1 MSAGGYIAGA
11 ALIASTAFLAWDRFE
26 RRIAEPIGAQV
37 WIEERAGVRADNA
50 QAIAEVLIRRADRA
64 SKVKGR
70 TVTIADLQ
78 AGRVVDT
85 FTGPI
90 SAWAEYG
97 AALDK
102 GRAAWASDPVFRAQT
117 TAAALRAYWAVKR
130 ETCRPLALRYLHRL
144 RVKIAP
150 RQAAGRYRA
159 RLLPPGP
166 SSTAS
171 SGWPRHCSG
180 GGPSVWR
187 YHNAPGATCGP
198 SPNLTAH

>member
-117 TAAALRAYWAVKR
+117 TAAALRAYWAVR
-130 ETCRPLALRYLHRL
+130 FGL
-144 RVKIAP
+144 
-150 RQAAGRYRA
+150 
-159 RLLPPGP
+159 GP
-166 SSTAS
+166 Q
-171 SGWPRHCSG
+171 
-180 GGPSVWR
+180 V
-187 YHNAPGATCGP
+187 APGALWYRHTDGP
-198 SPNLTAH
+198 PPEQWRGQPLEAVLDGPGGKSLALYRPAA